1 MSKIDQPKIPMGI
14 VDTFVPNGVKVK
26 LTKIGERIDA
36 EVPNNIPV
44 NDYRIGYIRESLLKP
59 IIGVRYGLES
69 VIEINGKTTHPG
81 HYFITSEVV
90 DIPMNSWDFNNPD
103 KWIGCTI
110 KTLNSIYKL
119 EVL

>member
-1 MSKIDQPKIPMGI
+1 MSKIDQPKIPI
-14 VDTFVPNGVKVK
+14 NLAQAFVPNGIKVK
-26 LTKIGERIDA
+26 LTKVSERDDA

-44 NDYRIGYIRESLLKP
+44 NDYRIGYVRESLLKP
-59 IIGVRYGLES
+59 IIGMRYGLES
-69 VIEINGKTTHPG
+69 VIEKNGKSLHPG

-90 DIPMNSWDFNNPD
+90 DTWTENQATI
-103 KWIGCTI
+103 I